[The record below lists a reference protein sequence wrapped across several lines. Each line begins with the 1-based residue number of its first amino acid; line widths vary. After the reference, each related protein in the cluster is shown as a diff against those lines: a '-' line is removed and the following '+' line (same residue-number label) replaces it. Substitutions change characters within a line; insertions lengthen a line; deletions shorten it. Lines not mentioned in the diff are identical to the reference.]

1 MARDGDENNPESL
14 QNGRPMIRMSAIQR
28 DVKAH
33 IALCGRW
40 KATQRDFDAKY
51 RWCGNAGTQVAIRR
65 IAADDRPQSLRDSSP
80 GPASGD
86 GLRPR
91 ASRIALAYK
100 QLPGIV
106 RRFQQQ
112 VPCSI
117 GATRRNVDNSR
128 AFDHIGRFG
137 WTSCP
142 CSLTLEAWA
151 FLIQEIKRRLD
162 GCAAWTMAATPGFL
176 PCPT

>member
-1 MARDGDENNPESL
+1 
-14 QNGRPMIRMSAIQR
+14 MIRMSAIQR

-40 KATQRDFDAKY
+40 KATQCDFDAKY

-128 AFDHIGRFG
+128 AFDHIGRFSPSAVHRCAMLG
-137 WTSCP
+137 MPGRGDVPATD
-142 CSLTLEAWA
+142 
-151 FLIQEIKRRLD
+151 D
-162 GCAAWTMAATPGFL
+162 GMGEETDAE
-176 PCPT
+176 

>member
-14 QNGRPMIRMSAIQR
+14 QNGRPMIRMSAIPR

-40 KATQRDFDAKY
+40 KATQCDFDAKY

-80 GPASGD
+80 GHASGD

-128 AFDHIGRFG
+128 AFDHIGRFSPSAVHRCAMLG
-137 WTSCP
+137 MPGHGDVPATD
-142 CSLTLEAWA
+142 
-151 FLIQEIKRRLD
+151 D
-162 GCAAWTMAATPGFL
+162 GMGEETDAE
-176 PCPT
+176 